1 VKYYYFGKLKHSDRD
16 IKYRIDH
23 LLKNLNNLFGI
34 QGLILRASKLD
45 AINLINSEKYTDIIL
60 GLQRILYENPTLN
73 EEIPPEK
80 QSEALYELENKLAEE
95 LAHKNIEKELQELIR
110 VKMEDK
116 YQDYLRDLKM
126 QVLKELQVNPENPE
140 TLKKLGRLEKM
151 EYKKLNQSALEFL
164 RPSKI
169 EEVVG
174 QKSALN
180 SLINKLSTPY
190 PQHILLYGPPGVG
203 KTTCARLALELAKKG
218 KHSVFAPDAPFI
230 EVDGTTLRWDPRE
243 STNPLLGSVHDPIY
257 QGAKKDLA
265 DDGIPEPK
273 LGLVSQAHGG
283 VLFIDEIGEMDLY
296 LQNKLLKVME
306 DKRVFFDSSYYDPN
320 DPRVPQYIKKI
331 FAEGAPADFI
341 LIGATTREKEE
352 ISPAFRSRCME
363 VFFDPLS
370 REEIKKIVR
379 QSAGKLNIKLGEE
392 VIEIIGDYSNDG
404 RTANKLLV
412 EAYGNALN
420 KDKNKSELNPL
431 IITAED
437 VQEAIIN
444 SRVYIPN
451 SIKASSEAEVGKI
464 LGIGVNA
471 YKGSLLE
478 IESVVFKSKE
488 PGKGKVLFNATAGSM
503 TQDSVLNAGTLFRLE
518 FGEDLDNYEVHIN
531 LVGGGKVDGP
541 SAGAAIF
548 LAIVSAVYQKAIW
561 QDVAVTGEI
570 SIRGQIKP
578 VGGIYQKIY
587 AAREAGI
594 RKIIIPYAN
603 KNEIS
608 ADMAGIQII
617 TARTIKD
624 IYEHIFA

>member
-1 VKYYYFGKLKHSDRD
+1 MKYYYSGKFKNTDLN

-23 LLKNLNNLFGI
+23 ILKNLNNIFGI

-45 AINLINSEKYTDIIL
+45 AINLINSEKNSDIIL

-73 EEIPPEK
+73 EEIPEEK
-80 QSEALYELENKLAEE
+80 QPKVLYELENKLAEE
-95 LAHKNIEKELQELIR
+95 FAHNNIEKELQNLIR
-110 VKMEDK
+110 VKMENK
-116 YQDYLRDLKM
+116 YQDYLRDIKI

-151 EYKKLNQSALEFL
+151 EYKKLNNSALEVL
-164 RPSKI
+164 RPNKI
-169 EEVVG
+169 EEVIG
-174 QKSALN
+174 QKTALN
-180 SLINKLSTPY
+180 SLINKLNTPY

-203 KTTCARLALELAKKG
+203 KTTCARLALELAKRG
-218 KHSVFAPDAPFI
+218 KHSVFAQDAPFI

-257 QGAKKDLA
+257 QGAKKELA

-283 VLFIDEIGEMDLY
+283 VLFIDEIGEMDIY

-320 DPRVPQYIKKI
+320 DPKIPQYIKKI
-331 FAEGAPADFI
+331 FEKGVPADFI
-341 LIGATTREKEE
+341 LIGATTRGKEE

-363 VFFDPLS
+363 VFFDPLN
-370 REEIKKIVR
+370 REEIKQIVW
-379 QSAGKLNIKLGEE
+379 QSAYKLDIKLEKE
-392 VIEIIGDYSNDG
+392 LIETICNYCNDG
-404 RTANKLLV
+404 RTANKLLID
-412 EAYGNALN
+412 AYGIALN
-420 KDKNKSELNPL
+420 KNKNNINDL
-431 IITAED
+431 ILTAED

-444 SRVYIPN
+444 SRLYLPN
-451 SIKASSEAEVGKI
+451 SIKATSGTETGKI

-471 YKGSLLE
+471 YYGSLIE
-478 IESVVFKSKE
+478 IETVAFKSRE

-503 TQDSVLNAGTLFRLE
+503 TQDSVINAGTLFKLE
-518 FGEDLDNYEVHIN
+518 FGEDLDNYDVHIN

-541 SAGAAIF
+541 SAGTAIF
-548 LAIVSAVYQKAIW
+548 LAIVSAVYQKQIW

-594 RKIIIPYAN
+594 RKVIIPYAN

-608 ADMAGIQII
+608 ADVAGIQII
-617 TARTIKD
+617 TAKTIKD